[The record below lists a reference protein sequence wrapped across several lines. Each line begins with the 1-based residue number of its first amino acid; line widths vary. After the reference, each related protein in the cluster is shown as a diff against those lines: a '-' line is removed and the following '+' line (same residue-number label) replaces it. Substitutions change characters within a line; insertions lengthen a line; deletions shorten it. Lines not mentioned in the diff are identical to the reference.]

1 MRAKD
6 SQPWIHA
13 GDSGARLLVSQET
26 DGIVVISLEGEWDM
40 ANAALLSEQT
50 EHGLDHHQHLIL
62 DLSRASFIDSST
74 IQTLVKTHEAASKQ
88 RQAVVLQLATAAN
101 VERIL
106 EVSGIDQLIPRAS
119 SRSRAIQIIQELAN
133 TDGGSA

>member
-1 MRAKD
+1 
-6 SQPWIHA
+6 
-13 GDSGARLLVSQET
+13 
-26 DGIVVISLEGEWDM
+26 M
-40 ANAALLSEQT
+40 AT
-50 EHGLDHHQHLIL
+50 VPD
-62 DLSRASFIDSST
+62 
-74 IQTLVKTHEAASKQ
+74 EAASKQ

-133 TDGGSA
+133 TDDGSA